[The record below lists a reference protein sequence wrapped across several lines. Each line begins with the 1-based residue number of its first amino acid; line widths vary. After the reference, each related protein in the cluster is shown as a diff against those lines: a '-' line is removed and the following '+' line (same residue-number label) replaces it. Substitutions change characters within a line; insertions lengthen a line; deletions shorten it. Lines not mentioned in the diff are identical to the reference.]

1 MAEDD
6 MKKSKEGEAPV
17 AEAVRAPPPPPAPMG
32 PPGPPDYYQKPPFQ
46 PSGYASNKLLF
57 FFIILGLVCLLIGS
71 IMIQISPNV
80 GSEQERVDKVY
91 DQDTDSEEMDKY
103 EAEVED
109 SQDNT
114 MDAGTA
120 FFNLGLFFILMFLL
134 LAGTFRDDVHLY
146 LRIMFLITATLILRA
161 LVAPTLFDFL

>member
-17 AEAVRAPPPPPAPMG
+17 AEPAVRAPPPPPG
-32 PPGPPDYYQKPPFQ
+32 PPTQPPEYYQKPPFQ
-46 PSGYASNKLLF
+46 ASGFASNKLLF

-80 GSEQERVDKVY
+80 GSEQERVEMEY
-91 DQDTDSEEMDKY
+91 DQDTDSEEMDKF

-109 SQDNT
+109 SKDNT

-134 LAGTFRDDVHLY
+134 LAGTFRDDLHLY

-161 LVAPTLFDFL
+161 LISPTLFDFL